1 VVNCEDDLRA
11 STHLL
16 LRRQHGQRHA
26 RRYVARGGTARRAR
40 VPPMHYVDKPTSIA
54 AQAEAR
60 LPPEHDGRLVFSFGA
75 NDCCPGEDIGGVRVA
90 PGRALTNAE
99 AILTAAVAWRPTLM
113 VGSLPICD
121 IAVDRR
127 IRHLS
132 DDFASLCARLR
143 VPYLDVF
150 DLVAASDIW
159 AREIAAGD
167 GVHPNEGGY
176 AVIGDAV
183 ENWAGWRAWIDRA
196 ASS

>member
-1 VVNCEDDLRA
+1 MVVCGCVGLARFAAFLQGGTVMQQIIDVDSDVSDFASGLANAGVETVIRYYNNNNT
-11 STHLL
+11 STHPSKCLTRPEL
-16 LRRQHGQRHA
+16 KAWHDAGLS
-26 RRYVARGGTARRAR
+26 VAVVFEQRGG
-40 VPPMHYVDKPTSIA
+40 A
-54 AQAEAR
+54 A
-60 LPPEHDGRLVFSFGA
+60 G
-75 NDCCPGEDIGGVRVA
+75 DITDLTKETGTRDA
-90 PGRALTNAE
+90 QRALDLATLLE
-99 AILTAAVAWRPTLM
+99 QPERSAIY
-113 VGSLPICD
+113 
-121 IAVDRR
+121 
-127 IRHLS
+127 LS

-176 AVIGDAV
+176 AMIGDAV

>member
-1 VVNCEDDLRA
+1 
-11 STHLL
+11 
-16 LRRQHGQRHA
+16 
-26 RRYVARGGTARRAR
+26 
-40 VPPMHYVDKPTSIA
+40 
-54 AQAEAR
+54 
-60 LPPEHDGRLVFSFGA
+60 
-75 NDCCPGEDIGGVRVA
+75 VRVA

-113 VGSLPICD
+113 VGPLPISD

-132 DDFASLCARLR
+132 DDLAFLCARLR

-159 AREIAAGD
+159 AREILAGD

-176 AVIGDAV
+176 AMIGDAV

-196 ASS
+196 ASSSADGRENA

>member
-1 VVNCEDDLRA
+1 
-11 STHLL
+11 
-16 LRRQHGQRHA
+16 
-26 RRYVARGGTARRAR
+26 
-40 VPPMHYVDKPTSIA
+40 M
-54 AQAEAR
+54 
-60 LPPEHDGRLVFSFGA
+60 
-75 NDCCPGEDIGGVRVA
+75 RVA

-113 VGSLPICD
+113 VGQLPICD

-132 DDFASLCARLR
+132 DDFASLCAGLR

-167 GVHPNEGGY
+167 AVHPNEGGY
-176 AVIGDAV
+176 AVIGDVV
-183 ENWAGWRAWIDRA
+183 ENWAGWRAWIELSTPPRRSTGQA
-196 ASS
+196 AMAGMGHFYPYAMSSAIGWIAPMD